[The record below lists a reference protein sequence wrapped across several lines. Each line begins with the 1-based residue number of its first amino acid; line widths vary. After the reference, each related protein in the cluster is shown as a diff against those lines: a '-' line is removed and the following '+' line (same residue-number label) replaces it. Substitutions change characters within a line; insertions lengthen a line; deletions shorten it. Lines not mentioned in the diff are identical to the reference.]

1 MELVSHISE
10 GTISKQ
16 KESQRQVNWKLIGN
30 LKNIQEATVP
40 EQRDSV
46 EKKKEKRTESYYH
59 AESLYVF
66 PLELIF

>member
-30 LKNIQEATVP
+30 LKNIQEVTVP

-59 AESLYVF
+59 AESL
-66 PLELIF
+66 

>member
-40 EQRDSV
+40 EQRDSM

-59 AESLYVF
+59 AESL
-66 PLELIF
+66 

>member
-46 EKKKEKRTESYYH
+46 EKKKEKRAEIYDH
-59 AESLYVF
+59 AESL
-66 PLELIF
+66 